1 MCRIEVSWLDAIL
14 LKGAASKYDIMG
26 DFAPQVFDIHVYHV
40 YMCVCFFYNTKKL
53 KTISISHQKPKKKT
67 HHPMHSKPIFNYS
80 FSYFLFI
87 SYFTLGII
95 YSIFFVP
102 FKKKS
107 LFFYSSIKISLSNL
121 PNLGHQKITQLQVI
135 S

>member
-14 LKGAASKYDIMG
+14 LKGAASKYNIMG

-40 YMCVCFFYNTKKL
+40 YMCVYFFYNTKKL

-67 HHPMHSKPIFNYS
+67 HHPMHSKPVFYYS

-95 YSIFFVP
+95 NSIFFVH
-102 FKKKS
+102 FKKKACFS
-107 LFFYSSIKISLSNL
+107 TL
-121 PNLGHQKITQLQVI
+121 V
-135 S
+135 

>member
-80 FSYFLFI
+80 TCFILTCTASSFSTSCNSTQPQLTHCFRM
-87 SYFTLGII
+87 S
-95 YSIFFVP
+95 
-102 FKKKS
+102 KS
-107 LFFYSSIKISLSNL
+107 D
-121 PNLGHQKITQLQVI
+121 TQQFN
-135 S
+135 